1 MVTRT
6 HLALHI
12 GARLLQLAGVAVVVA
27 GLIQII
33 LSEPMGPPP
42 CPTYRMHIS
51 GGRHGTPRF
60 ISFREHDFDA
70 YIEAARLRALRQ
82 CVDAAHE

>member
-1 MVTRT
+1 MSRAR
-6 HLALHI
+6 LALHI

-42 CPTYRMHIS
+42 CPEYRMHLS

-60 ISFREHDFDA
+60 VSFRLEDFEA
-70 YIEAARLRALRQ
+70 YTRAVRLAARRE
-82 CVDAAHE
+82 CKPMED